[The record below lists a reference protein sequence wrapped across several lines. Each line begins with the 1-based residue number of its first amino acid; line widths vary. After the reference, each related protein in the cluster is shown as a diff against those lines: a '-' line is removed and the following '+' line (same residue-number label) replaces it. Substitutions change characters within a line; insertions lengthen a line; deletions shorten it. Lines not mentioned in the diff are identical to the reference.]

1 MGTSRTLLAAASTV
15 ALAAGTLVWLGQ
27 GGAVA
32 APEGDPVR
40 VVVGVEQRS
49 DVAGV
54 AEDTDADVVRTMSR
68 LPVAVLE
75 VPADELEQL
84 AAHPDVV
91 SLMEDVPERPS
102 LASSLPVINGDDVHG
117 LGFDG
122 TGATVAVLDTGIDAD
137 HPFYGTGG
145 ARIVSQFCSSTPA
158 ASDEDSLC
166 PDGTTTDTNA
176 TVDGVA
182 ACLNATNANIC
193 DHGSHVAGIAAGSA
207 ATDSTNAPGDGVAP
221 GAQLIAMQVFTRFND
236 TADCDPDGVGD
247 PTPCV
252 LTYPSDQINALNQL
266 IALDAANPG
275 WNVVA
280 ANMSLGGGNNGTACD
295 GDTRKTAIDG
305 LLTAGVATVI
315 SAGNDSHLNAT
326 GAPGCISTA
335 FTVGSTTDADAVS
348 GFSNRGGLLD
358 VFAPGSS
365 IISSEPDDT
374 YGSKSGTS
382 MAAPHVTGA
391 LAVLRAA
398 YPARTVGDLMNDLRT
413 TGVPITYATNA
424 AGTTTATTPRIDLL
438 AALRAP
444 NEPPTVTADAATVTA
459 PEGST
464 ATNSGTFADPDST
477 VTSLSASRGAVVMG
491 AGTWTWSEQTSDG
504 PDSDPVTI
512 TATDDKGE
520 TGSVTFTR
528 DVTNV
533 VPTVTVDPA
542 QVTATDEG
550 GTISVEA
557 TFADPGWPDTHTATV
572 DFGTGT
578 GGPRPATV
586 TVDDPGGPGAPRT
599 GTITADFPYG
609 DNGSYTVTVAVTD
622 DDGGVG
628 TANFPVVV
636 TNLGPSVAID
646 DGDAV
651 TFPGGAYVVTEIGET
666 ATVEA
671 DGSDPGSDDLTF
683 TWDDGSGP
691 ISITSFNDGVG
702 PEPDEPPTPTPLG
715 TFPFFASD
723 DVDVNETVPG
733 VVELLLELAD
743 DDGATASDD
752 LGVIVTG
759 DATSTQGQGWWKH
772 QYSGKGK
779 PHVDPAF
786 AAGYLEIVDAVS
798 SVFSEDTS
806 ALTPSEAHA
815 VLQPTGG
822 DRRDRARADLLLA
835 WLELASGAVSWDAT
849 VPLGGGQGSVGF
861 LPLMFDAEETIL
873 DPAATNA
880 ELQDVSKDLSRV
892 RHAG

>member
-1 MGTSRTLLAAASTV
+1 MGTSRTVWAAASAAV
-15 ALAAGTLVWLGQ
+15 LAAGALVALGP
-27 GGAVA
+27 GTA
-32 APEGDPVR
+32 AAEPDGQTVR
-40 VVVGVEQRS
+40 VIVELEQRS
-49 DVAGV
+49 DLAAVEA
-54 AEDTDADVVRTMSR
+54 DTGADRVRAMSR
-68 LPVAVLE
+68 LPVAVLT
-75 VPADELEQL
+75 VDSTDLPALEN
-84 AAHPDVV
+84 HPDVV
-91 SLMEDVPERPS
+91 AVMGDVPERPS
-102 LASSLPVINGDDVHG
+102 LASSLPVINGDDVHD

-122 TGATVAVLDTGIDAD
+122 SGSTVAVLDTGIDDD
-137 HPFYGTGG
+137 HPFYGAAG
-145 ARIVSQFCSSTPA
+145 ARIVSEFCSSTPA

-166 PDGTTTDTNA
+166 PDGTTTDTDA
-176 TVDGVA
+176 DVDGLA
-182 ACLNATNANIC
+182 ACLNAAMANIC

-207 ATDSTNAPGDGVAP
+207 ATDSANAPGDGVAP
-221 GAQLIAMQVFTRFND
+221 GAQIVAMQVFTRFND

-275 WNVVA
+275 WNVVS
-280 ANMSLGGGNNGTACD
+280 ANMSLGGGNNGAACD
-295 GDTRKTAIDG
+295 GDTRKAAIDG
-305 LLTAGVATVI
+305 LLAAGVATVI

-358 VFAPGSS
+358 VFAPGSG

-382 MAAPHVTGA
+382 MAAPHVAGA
-391 LAVLRAA
+391 LAVLRDA
-398 YPARTVGDLMNDLRT
+398 YPTRPVADLMNDLRT

-444 NEPPTVTADAATVTA
+444 NDPPTVSADAAIVTA
-459 PEGST
+459 AEGAI
-464 ATNSGTFADPDST
+464 ATNTGTFADPDGT
-477 VTSLSASRGAVVMG
+477 VTSLTASRGTVVMG
-491 AGTWTWSEQTSDG
+491 AGTWAWSEQTSDG
-504 PDSDPVTI
+504 PDSAPVTI

-520 TGSVTFTR
+520 TGAVTFTR

-533 VPTVTVDPA
+533 APTLTLDPA
-542 QVTATDEG
+542 QVTALDEG
-550 GTISVEA
+550 GTLSVEA
-557 TFADPGWPDTHTATV
+557 TFTDPGWPDTHTATV

-578 GGPRPATV
+578 GGPQPATI
-586 TVDDPGGPGAPRT
+586 TVDDEGGPGVPHSAT
-599 GTITADFPYG
+599 LTASFPYG
-609 DNGSYTVTVAVTD
+609 DNGTYTATVSVTD
-622 DDGGVG
+622 DDGGVD
-628 TANFPVVV
+628 TATFPVVV
-636 TNLGPSVAID
+636 DNLDPSVVID

-651 TFPGGAYVVTEIGET
+651 AFPGGSYVVSRIGET

-683 TWDDGSGP
+683 TWDDGTVP
-691 ISITSFNDGVG
+691 SITTFFNDGAA

-723 DVDVNETVPG
+723 DVGVTADVPG
-733 VVELLLELAD
+733 VVDLALALAD
-743 DDGATASDD
+743 DDGGTATDEV
-752 LGVIVTG
+752 GIIVTG
-759 DATSTQGQGWWKH
+759 DATSTQGPGWWKH

-779 PHVDPAF
+779 PHIDPAYG
-786 AAGYLEIVDAVS
+786 AGYLEIVDAVS

-806 ALTPSEAHA
+806 ALTASEAHA

-835 WLELASGAVSWDAT
+835 WFELASGAVPWNAT

-861 LPLMFDAEETIL
+861 LPLMFEAEETIL
-873 DPAATNA
+873 DPSATNA

-892 RHAG
+892 RHAQ

>member
-1 MGTSRTLLAAASTV
+1 MGTSRAVWAAASAVVLGAGSIV
-15 ALAAGTLVWLGQ
+15 AIGSSAT
-27 GGAVA
+27 A
-32 APEGDPVR
+32 APADDPVR
-40 VVVGVEQRS
+40 VVVALEQRN
-49 DVAGV
+49 DAAGV
-54 AEDTDADVVRTMSR
+54 AEDTDAEVVRTMSR

-75 VPADELEQL
+75 VPEGGLGQL

-91 SLMEDVPERPS
+91 SVMEDVPERPS

-145 ARIVSQFCSSTPA
+145 ARIVSEFCSSTPA

-166 PDGTTTDTNA
+166 PDGTTTDTDA
-176 TVDGVA
+176 DVDGLA
-182 ACLNATNANIC
+182 ACLNAANANIC

-207 ATDSTNAPGDGVAP
+207 ATDSANAPGDGVAP
-221 GAQLIAMQVFTRFND
+221 GAQIIAMQVFTRFND
-236 TADCDPDGVGD
+236 TDDCDPDGVGD

-280 ANMSLGGGNNGTACD
+280 ANMSLGGGNNGSACD

-305 LLTAGVATVI
+305 LLAAGVATVI
-315 SAGNDSHLNAT
+315 SAGNDSHLDAT

-358 VFAPGSS
+358 VFAPGSG
-365 IISSEPDDT
+365 IVSSEPDDT

-391 LAVLRAA
+391 LAVLREA
-398 YPARTVGDLMNDLRT
+398 YPTRAVGDLMNDLRT

-444 NEPPTVTADAATVTA
+444 NEPPTVTADAATVSA
-459 PEGST
+459 PEGSVV
-464 ATNSGTFADPDST
+464 TNSGTFTDPDGT
-477 VTSLSASRGAVVMG
+477 VASLTASRGTVTMG

-504 PDSDPVTI
+504 PDSAPVTI

-520 TGSVTFTR
+520 TGAVTFTR

-533 VPTVTVDPA
+533 APTVTVDPD

-550 GTISVEA
+550 GTLTVEA
-557 TFADPGWPDTHTATV
+557 TFTDPGWPDSHTATV
-572 DFGTGT
+572 DFGAGT
-578 GGPRPATV
+578 GGPKAATV
-586 TVDDPGGPGAPRT
+586 TVDAPGGPGAPRQ

-609 DNGSYTVTVAVTD
+609 DNGTYTVTVTVTD
-622 DDGGVG
+622 DDGGAG
-628 TANFPVVV
+628 QASFPVTVA
-636 TNLGPSVAID
+636 NLAPSVAID

-651 TFPGGAYVVTEIGET
+651 TFPGGSYVVTEIGET
-666 ATVEA
+666 VTVEA

-683 TWDDGSGP
+683 TWDDGTGP
-691 ISITSFNDGVG
+691 TSTTFFNDGAA

-715 TFPFFASD
+715 TFPFLASDDADVAEDVPGVVDLVLALDDDDGGTASD
-723 DVDVNETVPG
+723 DVG
-733 VVELLLELAD
+733 I
-743 DDGATASDD
+743 
-752 LGVIVTG
+752 IVTG
-759 DATSTQGQGWWKH
+759 DATATQGPGWWKH

-786 AAGYLEIVDAVS
+786 SAGYLEIVDAVS

-806 ALTPSEAHA
+806 ALTPAEAHA

-835 WLELASGAVSWDAT
+835 WLELASGAVPWDGT
-849 VPLGGGQGSVGF
+849 VPLGGNQGSVGF
-861 LPLMFDAEETIL
+861 LPLMFEAEETIL
-873 DPAATNA
+873 DPSATNA

-892 RHAG
+892 RHAQ